1 MKHLLLLAMLPS
13 FCAFSQ
19 NRFSKLLDYNNQY
32 QGAIAV
38 MEAPTGGYLTG
49 SKNIG
54 TEYSDNKLLLHRL
67 DADGNEIW
75 QKEIYTEG
83 FIYYLDF
90 GAMLR
95 LPDGNYLLG
104 GDYKEIATELLDAFM
119 VKIDTSG
126 NVLWMKTYGSATK
139 NDFFGHFALTPDSL
153 HIMISGQ
160 TRKTDA
166 AGNIWF
172 VKTDLNGE
180 QEWEKEL
187 PGAGWQDSEYM
198 AMLGDGS
205 FFLASFF
212 GTSNQYEY
220 KVYRI
225 NASGDVMWQKEVGT
239 NYDDSGFPKV
249 VALPDGS
256 CLFTGSVGTADWRVH
271 LPYAIRV
278 SASGN
283 TVWEKTYPAGFTSRA
298 FAQPIV
304 SNDGTVVLSGGIEYD
319 TFFAPLYVRTW
330 KIDFNGDMLWERV
343 HYGNPAIDNYIYH
356 QIATTDGGIMGV
368 GSAFGSTT
376 LQDIWLL
383 KLDSEGCLEEN
394 CLVATEDPEVEPEQ
408 DDGGLTFAPNP
419 GSDFVTVTYT
429 LHSTGR
435 EAIFTLSDMY
445 GRQVLVQPIPAD
457 AGTGQFGI
465 NLHDLP
471 VGVYVGVLSVNGQ
484 RQAVSWLTVVK

>member
-1 MKHLLLLAMLPS
+1 VA
-13 FCAFSQ
+13 
-19 NRFSKLLDYNNQY
+19 
-32 QGAIAV
+32 G
-38 MEAPTGGYLTG
+38 
-49 SKNIG
+49 
-54 TEYSDNKLLLHRL
+54 
-67 DADGNEIW
+67 
-75 QKEIYTEG
+75 
-83 FIYYLDF
+83 
-90 GAMLR
+90 
-95 LPDGNYLLG
+95 
-104 GDYKEIATELLDAFM
+104 
-119 VKIDTSG
+119 
-126 NVLWMKTYGSATK
+126 K
-139 NDFFGHFALTPDSL
+139 NDFFGNFALTPDSA
-153 HIMISGQ
+153 HIMICGQ

-172 VKTDLNGE
+172 VKTNLDGE

-187 PGAGWQDSEYM
+187 AGAGWQHGEFM

-205 FFLASFF
+205 FFLASQF

-239 NYDDSGFPKV
+239 EYDDDGFPKV

-256 CLFTGSVGTADWRVH
+256 GLFTGSVGTADWRVH
-271 LPYAIRV
+271 LPYAIKL
-278 SASGN
+278 STSGN

-298 FAQPIV
+298 FARPIV

-330 KIDFNGDMLWERV
+330 KIDSNGDMLWERV
-343 HYGNPAIDNYIYH
+343 HYNNPTGDNYIYH
-356 QIATTDGGIMGV
+356 QTSAYDGGIIGV
-368 GSAFGSTT
+368 GFSHAPGETF
-376 LQDIWLL
+376 QDAWVL

-394 CLVATEDPEVEPEQ
+394 CLVATEEPEEEPEQ

-445 GRQVLVQPIPAD
+445 GRRVLVQSIPAD
-457 AGTGQFGI
+457 ATTGQFGI

-471 VGVYVGVLSVNGQ
+471 VGVYVGAISVNGQ
-484 RQAVSWLTVVK
+484 RQSVSRLTVVK